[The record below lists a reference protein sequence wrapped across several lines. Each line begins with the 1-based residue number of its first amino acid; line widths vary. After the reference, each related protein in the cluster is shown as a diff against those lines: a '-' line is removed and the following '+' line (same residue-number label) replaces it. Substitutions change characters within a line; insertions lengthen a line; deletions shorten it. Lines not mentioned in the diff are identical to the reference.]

1 MIKKFTRIV
10 LTAVM
15 PIGMI
20 AGCATAEKSEAKEQ
34 KAVHSEKKDYTDY
47 SYGSKGIVVSG
58 KAKERQQYEVGYMD
72 DNKLIGIDE
81 NIEDCIVLDNKDEAG
96 LVWKQI
102 ERGSIIEVQYGKDR
116 NDIVGVQ
123 LVGDREPYEI
133 SDKFDRNTINEIV
146 ENVKGNLQ

>member
-58 KAKERQQYEVGYMD
+58 KAKERQ
-72 DNKLIGIDE
+72 
-81 NIEDCIVLDNKDEAG
+81 
-96 LVWKQI
+96 
-102 ERGSIIEVQYGKDR
+102 
-116 NDIVGVQ
+116 
-123 LVGDREPYEI
+123 
-133 SDKFDRNTINEIV
+133 
-146 ENVKGNLQ
+146 

>member
-1 MIKKFTRIV
+1 MIRKFTRIV

-34 KAVHSEKKDYTDY
+34 KAVQSEKKDYTDY

-146 ENVKGNLQ
+146 ENVKGNL

>member
-1 MIKKFTRIV
+1 MRKKFTRVV

-15 PIGMI
+15 PISMI
-20 AGCATAEKSEAKEQ
+20 VGCGNTEKTEAKEP
-34 KAVHSEKKDYTDY
+34 KAIQSEKKDYTDY

-81 NIEDCIVLDNKDEAG
+81 NIEDCIILDNKDEAG

-102 ERGSIIEVQYGKDR
+102 ERGAIIEVQYGKDR

-146 ENVKGNLQ
+146 ENVKGNL

>member
-1 MIKKFTRIV
+1 MMKTFTRIV

-15 PIGMI
+15 PISMI
-20 AGCATAEKSEAKEQ
+20 VGCGNTEKTEAKEP
-34 KAVHSEKKDYTDY
+34 KAIQEEKKDYTDY

-81 NIEDCIVLDNKDEAG
+81 NIEDCIVLDNKDKAG

-146 ENVKGNLQ
+146 ENVKGNL

>member
-1 MIKKFTRIV
+1 MIKKFTRVV
-10 LTAVM
+10 LTTVM
-15 PIGMI
+15 PIGLIM
-20 AGCATAEKSEAKEQ
+20 GCGNVEKTKAEEPKTA
-34 KAVHSEKKDYTDY
+34 EKKDYTDY

-102 ERGSIIEVQYGKDR
+102 ERGSIIEVQYGKNR

>member
-1 MIKKFTRIV
+1 MIKKFTRVV
-10 LTAVM
+10 LTTVM
-15 PIGMI
+15 PISLIM
-20 AGCATAEKSEAKEQ
+20 GCGNAEKTKAQET
-34 KAVHSEKKDYTDY
+34 KAVQSKKKDYMDY
-47 SYGSKGIVVSG
+47 SYGSKGILVSR
-58 KAKERQQYEVGYMD
+58 KAKERQQYEVGFID
-72 DNKLIGIDE
+72 DNKLIGVDE
-81 NIEDCIVLDNKDEAG
+81 NIEDCMILDNKDEAS

-146 ENVKGNLQ
+146 EKAKGNS

>member
-15 PIGMI
+15 PIGII

-34 KAVHSEKKDYTDY
+34 KAVQSEKKDYTDY

-123 LVGDREPYEI
+123 LVEDREPYEI

>member
-1 MIKKFTRIV
+1 MIKKFTRVV
-10 LTAVM
+10 LTTAM
-15 PIGMI
+15 PISLIM
-20 AGCATAEKSEAKEQ
+20 GCGNAEKT
-34 KAVHSEKKDYTDY
+34 KAEEPKVVQSEKKDYKDY
-47 SYGSKGIVVSG
+47 SYGSKGILVSG

-72 DNKLIGIDE
+72 ENKLIGIDE

-123 LVGDREPYEI
+123 LVRDRESYEI

-146 ENVKGNLQ
+146 ENVKGNL

>member
-1 MIKKFTRIV
+1 MIKKFTRVV
-10 LTAVM
+10 LTTVM
-15 PIGMI
+15 PISLIM
-20 AGCATAEKSEAKEQ
+20 GCGNAEKTKAQET
-34 KAVHSEKKDYTDY
+34 KAVQSEKKDYMDY
-47 SYGSKGIVVSG
+47 SNGSKGIVVSS
-58 KAKERQQYEVGYMD
+58 KAKERQQYEVGFID
-72 DNKLIGIDE
+72 ENKLIGIDE
-81 NIEDCIVLDNKDEAG
+81 NIEDCIILDNKDEAS

-146 ENVKGNLQ
+146 ENVKGNL

>member
-34 KAVHSEKKDYTDY
+34 KAVQSEKKDYTDY

-102 ERGSIIEVQYGKDR
+102 ERGSIIEVQCGKDR

>member
-10 LTAVM
+10 LTAVI

-34 KAVHSEKKDYTDY
+34 KAVQSEKKDYTDY

>member
-34 KAVHSEKKDYTDY
+34 KAVQSEKKDYTDY

-146 ENVKGNLQ
+146 ENVKGNL

>member
-1 MIKKFTRIV
+1 MIKEFTRVV
-10 LTAVM
+10 LTTVM
-15 PIGMI
+15 PISLIM
-20 AGCATAEKSEAKEQ
+20 GCGNAEKNKVQEAKAAQ
-34 KAVHSEKKDYTDY
+34 SEKKDYTDY
-47 SYGSKGIVVSG
+47 SYGSKGILVSG

-72 DNKLIGIDE
+72 ENKLIGIDE

-123 LVGDREPYEI
+123 LVRDRESYEI

-146 ENVKGNLQ
+146 ENVKGNL

>member
-10 LTAVM
+10 LTAVI

-20 AGCATAEKSEAKEQ
+20 TGCATAEKSEAKEQ
-34 KAVHSEKKDYTDY
+34 KAVQSEKKDYTDY

-102 ERGSIIEVQYGKDR
+102 ERGSIIEVQYGKGR

>member
-1 MIKKFTRIV
+1 
-10 LTAVM
+10 M

-34 KAVHSEKKDYTDY
+34 KAVQSEKKDYTDY

>member
-34 KAVHSEKKDYTDY
+34 KAVQSEKKDYMDY

-72 DNKLIGIDE
+72 DNKLIGVDE

>member
-34 KAVHSEKKDYTDY
+34 KAVQSEKKDYTDY

-123 LVGDREPYEI
+123 LVGDCEPYEI

>member
-1 MIKKFTRIV
+1 MIRKFTRIV

-34 KAVHSEKKDYTDY
+34 KAVQSEKKDYTDY

>member
-15 PIGMI
+15 PISMI
-20 AGCATAEKSEAKEQ
+20 VGCGNTEKLKQRAESDTIGE
-34 KAVHSEKKDYTDY
+34 KDYTDY
-47 SYGSKGIVVSG
+47 SYGNKGIVVSR

-146 ENVKGNLQ
+146 ENVKGNL

>member
-1 MIKKFTRIV
+1 MIKKFTRVV
-10 LTAVM
+10 LTAIM

-20 AGCATAEKSEAKEQ
+20 AGCGNTEKTEAKEP
-34 KAVHSEKKDYTDY
+34 KAVQSEKNDYTDY

-81 NIEDCIVLDNKDEAG
+81 NIEDCIILDNKDEAG

-146 ENVKGNLQ
+146 ENVKGNL

>member
-34 KAVHSEKKDYTDY
+34 KAVQSEKKDYTDY
-47 SYGSKGIVVSG
+47 SYGSKGIVVRG

-146 ENVKGNLQ
+146 ENVKGNL